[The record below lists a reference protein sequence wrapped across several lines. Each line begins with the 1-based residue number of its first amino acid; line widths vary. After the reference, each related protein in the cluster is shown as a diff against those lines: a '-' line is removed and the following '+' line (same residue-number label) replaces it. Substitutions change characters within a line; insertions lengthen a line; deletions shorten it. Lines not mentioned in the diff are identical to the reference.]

1 MAHGAVGAGR
11 AGRSLTGV
19 NILLVSGQCGGF
31 PRGQGNFCPKMG
43 FSVTHDKTAVS
54 GGSGRW
60 HYSSPALVPGLQAEL
75 GLRAQTRPLD
85 SALST
90 PSAALAPLPVPP
102 GLARVLP
109 RAWGSGSAQPNTQ
122 TEAGR
127 RILKRRQVL
136 LIQENAPRL
145 PSSRGNAVVGAEE
158 VLPFGN
164 LFLDVHSYPRRWSR
178 GGGWQPHSV
187 YTLEHVTW
195 RLWFTGEWTSG
206 LRLSGA
212 SVDTFPAR
220 TALGSSPRKRVPGA

>member
-1 MAHGAVGAGR
+1 MALFVSCAGARSSGR
-11 AGRSLTGV
+11 AGSEGSDPTLGLSLVHTLRGTG
-19 NILLVSGQCGGF
+19 
-31 PRGQGNFCPKMG
+31 
-43 FSVTHDKTAVS
+43 
-54 GGSGRW
+54 
-60 HYSSPALVPGLQAEL
+60 SPAGSAGPGSY
-75 GLRAQTRPLD
+75 RW
-85 SALST
+85 
-90 PSAALAPLPVPP
+90 
-102 GLARVLP
+102 
-109 RAWGSGSAQPNTQ
+109 AWGSGSAQPNTQ